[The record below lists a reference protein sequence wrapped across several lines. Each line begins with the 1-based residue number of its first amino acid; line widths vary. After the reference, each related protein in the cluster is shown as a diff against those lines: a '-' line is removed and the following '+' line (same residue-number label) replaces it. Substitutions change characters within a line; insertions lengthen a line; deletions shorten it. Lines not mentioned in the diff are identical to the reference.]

1 VRTVGETG
9 PVAAA
14 VPSVRPAR
22 EAERRAFI
30 ALVIAGILILWLAR
44 TVIGP
49 FVVSA
54 VLAYAFSPLVW
65 AGQQR
70 TGLPRVAIVA
80 IGYLIAIALLAT
92 VGYLLAGQAA
102 SEFQALVA
110 AGPNAIAVTLRQL
123 IGSDTVTLGSQQIPV
138 EAIAREIQ
146 LRVAGLLSSPTEAL
160 HLIAVIGE
168 TALQAILVLIVTFY
182 FLVDGHHFRDWLVA
196 ILPGDHQARTLTIL
210 DRIHEVLGKWLRGQL
225 LLIALVAGVVYILL
239 GPILHIPYA
248 LAIGVVTGV
257 LEIIPLVGPL
267 IATAIAATDAFASGG
282 ASLAGIV
289 VLVFFIVRQVED
301 QVVMPVVI
309 GRAVHL
315 HPVVTIFAVLVGL
328 STFGVLGGLLGVPV
342 AAAINVIFHE
352 LYGDRGPAGETDM
365 QHVEVDPARGAGEA
379 LPPTDAA
386 ADRPAGDD
394 VSASE

>member
-1 VRTVGETG
+1 
-9 PVAAA
+9 
-14 VPSVRPAR
+14 VRPAG
-22 EAERRAFI
+22 EAERRAFV

-49 FVVSA
+49 FMVSA

-80 IGYLIAIALLAT
+80 IGYLVAVALLAI
-92 VGYLLAGQAA
+92 VAYLLAGQAA

-123 IGSDTVTLGSQQIPV
+123 IGSDTVTLGNQQIAV
-138 EAIAREIQ
+138 EAIAREVQ
-146 LRVAGLLSSPTEAL
+146 LRLAGFLSSPSEAL
-160 HLIAVIGE
+160 HLAAVIGE

-182 FLVDGHHFRDWLVA
+182 FLVDGHRFRDWLVA
-196 ILPGDHQARTLTIL
+196 ILPGDHQARTMTIL
-210 DRIHEVLGKWLRGQL
+210 DRIHQVLGKWLRGQL
-225 LLIALVAGVVYILL
+225 LLVALVAGVVYILL
-239 GPILHIPYA
+239 GPILHVPYA

-267 IATAIAATDAFASGG
+267 VATAIAATDAFASGG
-282 ASLAGIV
+282 ATLAGIV

-342 AAAINVIFHE
+342 AAAINVILHE
-352 LYGDRGPAGETDM
+352 LYGDRGPAGPTDM
-365 QHVEVDPARGAGEA
+365 QHIEVDPAREAGEA
-379 LPPTDAA
+379 VPPTDAA
-386 ADRPAGDD
+386 AARPAGDD

>member
-1 VRTVGETG
+1 MG
-9 PVAAA
+9 PVAAKE
-14 VPSVRPAR
+14 PTPRPTGQ
-22 EAERRAFI
+22 AERRAFV
-30 ALVIAGILILWLAR
+30 ALLIAGLVVLWLAR
-44 TVIGP
+44 AVIGP

-65 AGQQR
+65 AGQRR

-80 IGYLIAIALLAT
+80 IGYLITIALLAV
-92 VGYLLAGQAA
+92 VGYLIAGQAA

-110 AGPNAIAVTLRQL
+110 AGPNAIADTLRQL
-123 IGSDTVTLGSQQIPV
+123 IGSDTVTLGSQAIPV

-146 LRVAGLLSSPTEAL
+146 LRLAGLLSSPTEAL
-160 HLIAVIGE
+160 HLAAVIGE
-168 TALQAILVLIVTFY
+168 TVLQAILVLIVTFY

-196 ILPGDHQARTLTIL
+196 VLPGDHRTRTITIL
-210 DRIHEVLGKWLRGQL
+210 DRIHQVLGKWLRGQL
-225 LLIALVAGVVYILL
+225 LLVALVAGVVYIIL
-239 GPILHIPYA
+239 GPVLHVPYA

-282 ASLAGIV
+282 PTLAGIV
-289 VLVFFIVRQVED
+289 VLAFFVVRQVED

-342 AAAINVIFHE
+342 AAAINVIFRE
-352 LYGDRGPAGETDM
+352 LYGDRGSVGPID
-365 QHVEVDPARGAGEA
+365 A
-379 LPPTDAA
+379 LPVEDDAPRDAGDAPTAVDAA
-386 ADRPAGDD
+386 ADQAGGEQ
-394 VSASE
+394 SRASE